1 MQQRRVITLG
11 LAALLLAQAAT
22 AACDTE
28 LPVVVQDAPQ
38 VDLMSD
44 ALALLKAEQR
54 RALPRLWQSALREQR
69 SELTAQWLNRQP
81 SGGSSATSKASP

>member
-1 MQQRRVITLG
+1 MQQLRRMTFG
-11 LAALLLAQAAT
+11 LAALLLAQGAM
-22 AACDTE
+22 AACDTAVP
-28 LPVVVQDAPQ
+28 LAAQDTTQ

-81 SGGSSATSKASP
+81 LGGSSATSRASP